1 MQVLTPEH
9 IETLKMLAQ
18 RESSIVNLAYAH
30 NKEFGDIFLSNSIT
44 DFKEE
49 YLKRQYGDVIPS
61 MSTEYRF
68 FIIQLLDGVEE
79 KYKADALAFVLKP
92 SFEVKTEELLKA
104 LNGLQ
109 GGDHATT

>member
-9 IETLKMLAQ
+9 MKMLKLLAQ

-30 NKEFGDIFLSNSIT
+30 NKEFGEIFLSNSIT

-49 YLKRQYGDVIPS
+49 YLKQQYGDVIPS

-68 FIIQLLDGVEE
+68 FILQLLDGVEE
-79 KYKADALAFVLKP
+79 KYKADAIAFVLKP
-92 SFEVKTEELLKA
+92 SFEAKTEELLNAIK
-104 LNGLQ
+104 NLQ
-109 GGDHATT
+109 GDVHATT